1 MNKMFEIS
9 KEDLSDIFNK
19 AFDYKSNPNY
29 NKDLDVNYNLKI
41 SKKDRGTEKE
51 IKVKKEMLVCQKN
64 CNKCKTPMD
73 KVWNLYG
80 KDYRCG
86 RLVKR
91 KTKIKVNIPREI
103 TDGQSIA
110 LIGEGKRK
118 NNQFGN
124 LLVTINVR

>member
-9 KEDLSDIFNK
+9 QEDLSDIFNK

-51 IKVKKEMLVCQKN
+51 IKVKREMLVCQKN
-64 CNKCKTPMD
+64 CNKCKTSMN
-73 KVWNLYG
+73 KTFNLFENE
-80 KDYRCG
+80 CG
-86 RLVKR
+86 RLAKR
-91 KTKIKVNIPREI
+91 KIKIKVNIPREI
-103 TDGQSIA
+103 TDGQSLL

-124 LLVTINVR
+124 LLVTIHIR